1 MIFLSK
7 VYRGRLLKAGTHV
20 ISTHRNRRVG
30 FIDNATHDDEA
41 MNLPLKANILHLIS
55 RS

>member
-20 ISTHRNRRVG
+20 VGAHRNRRVS

-41 MNLPLKANILHLIS
+41 MNLPLEADILNLIS